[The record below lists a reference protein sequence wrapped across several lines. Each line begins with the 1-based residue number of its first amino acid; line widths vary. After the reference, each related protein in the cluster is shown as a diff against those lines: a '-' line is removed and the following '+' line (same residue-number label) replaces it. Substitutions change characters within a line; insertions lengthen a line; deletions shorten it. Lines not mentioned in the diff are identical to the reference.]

1 MSRAI
6 RPIWWAVSI
15 PLVWAISRKAFG
27 VGAKTVFRVLEL
39 LGGDR
44 MIQTIR
50 KKLRVFRIPKH
61 RIALL
66 AGSSPIILAFILM
79 YVTEYTLIF
88 HDTGWFKYLVQNQ
101 DEFVQS
107 LIVSSIMIAVF
118 STLLRVRLVT
128 FVAGFQPVII
138 QIMFILADVNQHIVL
153 SLSIVAIT
161 ILPLLILLTIFIK
174 DIDQIDNQEG
184 IEKPID
190 SEKQDTG
197 T

>member
-1 MSRAI
+1 
-6 RPIWWAVSI
+6 
-15 PLVWAISRKAFG
+15 
-27 VGAKTVFRVLEL
+27 
-39 LGGDR
+39 

-50 KKLRVFRIPKH
+50 KKLGVFRIPKH

-66 AGSSPIILAFILM
+66 AGSSPIILAFILI

-107 LIVSSIMIAVF
+107 LIVSSIIVAVF
-118 STLLRVRLVT
+118 STLLRVRLAI

-138 QIMFILADVNQHIVL
+138 QIMFILADVNQHIAL
-153 SLSIVAIT
+153 SLSIAAIT
-161 ILPLLILLTIFIK
+161 ILPLLILLAIFIR

-190 SEKQDTG
+190 PEKQDTS